1 MKKPSPQKEH
11 FFELLNRAV
20 RKGEKVNPQK
30 QKQKKSG
37 GYSGNSFFIFI

>member
-1 MKKPSPQKEH
+1 MKKPSTQKEH

-20 RKGEKVNPQK
+20 HKGEKANSQK

-37 GYSGNSFFIFI
+37 GYSGKRTR